1 MMVLGE
7 VRRALRA
14 VHLAGGGATKLDS
27 SCVDQA
33 GGYNR
38 TDQKQMAVTLS
49 DGRDPAN
56 NDFLT
61 GASVGTGL
69 AITVDGRSD
78 THQRGCVN
86 RQAGRDS
93 EKSAGGSGARMARGI
108 AARIVLTH
116 RRPSAGPVV
125 MALIRGWP
133 RLLAAMDS
141 PTKIRNPLRSD
152 MLKACIRR
160 PPHSDSPLSAGSTKR
175 AVAPNI
181 RLRAFL

>member
-1 MMVLGE
+1 MMMVLGE

-61 GASVGTGL
+61 GGPAV
-69 AITVDGRSD
+69 AR
-78 THQRGCVN
+78 C
-86 RQAGRDS
+86 
-93 EKSAGGSGARMARGI
+93 GS
-108 AARIVLTH
+108 
-116 RRPSAGPVV
+116 
-125 MALIRGWP
+125 
-133 RLLAAMDS
+133 RLLAAVPPMIVSVAS
-141 PTKIRNPLRSD
+141 P
-152 MLKACIRR
+152 RR
-160 PPHSDSPLSAGSTKR
+160 PRCDHLIAITSRMRVGAELLLLGDCRIWIAGHITN
-175 AVAPNI
+175 A
-181 RLRAFL
+181 LRV